1 LKSIIFGGSGFV
13 GSHVADALA
22 DAGHQVVIFDLKPS
36 PYLRPDQEMIEGDI
50 ANRDLV
56 RKAVKGCDIV
66 YNMAGIADL
75 DDASTRSVDTIY
87 RNIMCNAIILEACV
101 DAEIKRFI
109 YPSTVYVYSEK
120 GGFYRC
126 SKQAAE
132 TYVEEFHRQYG
143 LDFTILRYGTLYGPR
158 ADQRNSIYRYLYQ
171 ALTQGK
177 IVTSATGEER
187 REYIHV
193 RDAARLSLEILDEKY
208 ANTRLTLTGHQ
219 SIYFQDL
226 INMIGEILNDKVEIV
241 FTKPLNSAHYEMT
254 PYSYVPKTG
263 YKLTSNLFTDLGQ
276 GLVECLAEIH
286 SEITKGEIS
295 AEQNELVAT
304 TNPDF
309 TG

>member
-158 ADQRNSIYRYLYQ
+158 ADQ
-171 ALTQGK
+171 
-177 IVTSATGEER
+177 
-187 REYIHV
+187 
-193 RDAARLSLEILDEKY
+193 
-208 ANTRLTLTGHQ
+208 
-219 SIYFQDL
+219 
-226 INMIGEILNDKVEIV
+226 
-241 FTKPLNSAHYEMT
+241 
-254 PYSYVPKTG
+254 
-263 YKLTSNLFTDLGQ
+263 
-276 GLVECLAEIH
+276 
-286 SEITKGEIS
+286 
-295 AEQNELVAT
+295 
-304 TNPDF
+304 
-309 TG
+309 

>member
-1 LKSIIFGGSGFV
+1 
-13 GSHVADALA
+13 
-22 DAGHQVVIFDLKPS
+22 
-36 PYLRPDQEMIEGDI
+36 
-50 ANRDLV
+50 
-56 RKAVKGCDIV
+56 
-66 YNMAGIADL
+66 
-75 DDASTRSVDTIY
+75 
-87 RNIMCNAIILEACV
+87 
-101 DAEIKRFI
+101 
-109 YPSTVYVYSEK
+109 
-120 GGFYRC
+120 
-126 SKQAAE
+126 
-132 TYVEEFHRQYG
+132 
-143 LDFTILRYGTLYGPR
+143 
-158 ADQRNSIYRYLYQ
+158 
-171 ALTQGK
+171 
-177 IVTSATGEER
+177 
-187 REYIHV
+187 V